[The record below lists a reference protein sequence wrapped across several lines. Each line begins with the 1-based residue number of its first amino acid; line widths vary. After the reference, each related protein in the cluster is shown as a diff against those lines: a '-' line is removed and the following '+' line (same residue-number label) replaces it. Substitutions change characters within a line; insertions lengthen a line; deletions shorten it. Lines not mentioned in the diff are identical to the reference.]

1 MFFDFSMSVTRLEYE
16 NGFLRSTF
24 KPEEINL
31 SLRRPKAPTLRVDAQ
46 ATNTLPLSRS
56 GDNILRM
63 AGITGFPVISPAPT
77 GYTTPTNLPPGRKTS
92 FINYANPKEL

>member
-1 MFFDFSMSVTRLEYE
+1 MSRLEYE
-16 NGFLRSTF
+16 NGFIRSTF
-24 KPEEINL
+24 KPEEPNL

-56 GDNILRM
+56 GDNILRV
-63 AGITGFPVISPAPT
+63 AGITGFPVMSPPPP
-77 GYTTPTNLPPGRKTS
+77 GYTPPANLPPGRKTS